1 VGPGSSTLDL
11 SLAKQFHVPFREK
24 DALQFRAEAF
34 NALNHP
40 DWGAPNGNVQA
51 GPAFTGAPAN
61 AAHQGF
67 GVISSTAIAMRQLQV
82 GLKYTF

>member
-1 VGPGSSTLDL
+1 MKVRDSARGLNPLVGPGSSTLDL

-40 DWGAPNGNVQA
+40 Q
-51 GPAFTGAPAN
+51 FAN
-61 AAHQGF
+61 PD
-67 GVISSTAIAMRQLQV
+67 SSL
-82 GLKYTF
+82 GDG